1 MHRLADQ
8 RGFTLIEI
16 LVVVVIIAILA
27 ALVGP
32 RLFGKVGEAK
42 RKAASAQIELF
53 RQALGTYRLD
63 VGRYPTTAEGL
74 EALMEQPSGL
84 DTWVGPYLVK
94 AVPKDPWGNAYIYRS
109 PGENGDMDIISY
121 GSDGAPGGDGENK
134 DIVSWEN
141 L

>member
-1 MHRLADQ
+1 MHRLADE

-32 RLFGKVGEAK
+32 RLFGKVAVAK
-42 RKAASAQIELF
+42 QKAAAAQIELF
-53 RQALGTYRLD
+53 RTALDSFRLD
-63 VGRYPTTAEGL
+63 VGRYPLTEEGL
-74 EALMEQPSGL
+74 QALSTQPTGL
-84 DTWVGPYLVK
+84 DAWAGPYLTK
-94 AVPKDPWGNAYIYRS
+94 AVPKDPWGNPYVYRS
-109 PGENGDMDIISY
+109 PGEHGDFDIISY
-121 GSDGAPGGDGENK
+121 GADGAPGGEKENK